1 MAIED
6 FFLNEDWEYV
16 VPITAY
22 FEIMWVPKAIRNEL
36 ENDTQLHRYVIHRL
50 RRTRLNENIK
60 YLVEKFVNDYYD
72 ELDEKNTWNE

>member
-22 FEIMWVPKAIRNEL
+22 FEIMWVPKILRDEL
-36 ENDTQLHRYVIHRL
+36 ANDTQLHKYVIHRL
-50 RRTRLNENIK
+50 RRTRLNK
-60 YLVEKFVNDYYD
+60 DTRSLVEKFVNDYF
-72 ELDEKNTWNE
+72 DEKNTWNK